1 MKIWSNTSTL
11 KGFDSGLNFTRLKED
26 AEIALIGSKPIDI
39 TKFKKLK
46 GIFRAGIGKD
56 NVPELQAN
64 IAGVSIQYP
73 SQKTIDLIFEET
85 ASFTC
90 SLIFRMLYSNV
101 GNIERWEKRPRKQFS
116 AYNLLIIGNG
126 NIGSRVSN
134 LMNPFLRVKVFDY
147 VQNKPSDLK
156 NLINNADCISL
167 HIPKNNENLGFIN
180 KEKLSWMKNGS
191 ILINSSRGALVEEN
205 ALLKN

>member
-134 LMNPFLRVKVFDY
+134 LMNPFY
-147 VQNKPSDLK
+147 
-156 NLINNADCISL
+156 
-167 HIPKNNENLGFIN
+167 E
-180 KEKLSWMKNGS
+180 
-191 ILINSSRGALVEEN
+191 
-205 ALLKN
+205 